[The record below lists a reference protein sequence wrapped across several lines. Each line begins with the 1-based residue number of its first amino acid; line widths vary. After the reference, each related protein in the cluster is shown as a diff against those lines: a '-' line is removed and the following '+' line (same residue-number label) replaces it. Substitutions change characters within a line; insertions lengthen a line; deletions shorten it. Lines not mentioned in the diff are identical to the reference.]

1 MSGRR
6 SYARFNISPSSEGVL
21 RVLRDVTVQG
31 AHNDEIVVIG
41 REAGV
46 IGELMTIEVTE
57 SPATIDGHVRVI
69 ESVPVIVD
77 GAVRHR
83 LRLRRVS
90 SGVGSPFGP
99 AADGQPQSQA
109 VPEETR

>member
-6 SYARFNISPSSEGVL
+6 SYPRFDITPSSDGVL
-21 RVLRDVTVQG
+21 RVLRDVIVQR
-31 AHNDEIVVIG
+31 AHDDDLLVIG

-46 IGELMTIEVTE
+46 VGDVVTLE
-57 SPATIDGHVRVI
+57 MAEPGRLTGTEVRVV

-77 GAVRHR
+77 GMVRHS

-90 SGVGSPFGP
+90 PSSNGQSASPEGSH
-99 AADGQPQSQA
+99 S
-109 VPEETR
+109 